1 MLKNLKM
8 IDLKKLEAK
17 FEALFEEETEQSFND
32 WLEDKKQ
39 REVMAFLGE
48 GEVEVLK
55 IGNPQILN
63 DFLFLPIHV
72 CFEHDMNTMAGNTQ
86 FAMAA

>member
-1 MLKNLKM
+1 M

-55 IGNPQILN
+55 IGNP
-63 DFLFLPIHV
+63 H
-72 CFEHDMNTMAGNTQ
+72 
-86 FAMAA
+86 

>member
-17 FEALFEEETEQSFND
+17 FEALFEKETEQSFND
-32 WLEDKKQ
+32 WLEDKMQ
-39 REVMAFLGE
+39 REVMAFLGK
-48 GEVEVLK
+48 GEFEALR
-55 IGNPQILN
+55 IRHPQISN
-63 DFLFLPIHV
+63 DFLSMPIHV

>member
-1 MLKNLKM
+1 M

-39 REVMAFLGE
+39 REVMAFLGSLVTWYLGIVIRRE
-48 GEVEVLK
+48 QV
-55 IGNPQILN
+55 
-63 DFLFLPIHV
+63 FLFLPSQRYWL
-72 CFEHDMNTMAGNTQ
+72 CTFFQENR
-86 FAMAA
+86 

>member
-1 MLKNLKM
+1 M

-39 REVMAFLGE
+39 REAA
-48 GEVEVLK
+48 LK
-55 IGNPQILN
+55 SASVYLIL
-63 DFLFLPIHV
+63 
-72 CFEHDMNTMAGNTQ
+72 
-86 FAMAA
+86 